1 MGPEHFNKSLSLYE
15 RAKLKIPGGVNS
27 PVRAFDPYPFFTK
40 FAKGSKIVD
49 LDGREYID
57 YCLAYGP
64 LIFGHAF
71 PPLLEGVKEALER
84 GVIYG
89 TPTEQEV
96 DLVEMIS
103 KVISSIDMV
112 RLVNSGAEATMH
124 AIRLARGFTKRNK
137 ILRFEGSYHGAHDSM
152 LVRSDPDSYGRTIP
166 SSLGI
171 PSEVVSNTLSLKY
184 NDPKSVDEL
193 FSKYGNEIAAI
204 IVEPVMTNTGLRI
217 PQPNFLKELRRITK
231 QYGTLLIFDE
241 VVTGF
246 RVALGGAQE
255 YYSVDADLI
264 AYGKVLGGGFPI
276 GAIAGKEE
284 VMTFLSPIG
293 EVYQAGTFCGNPI
306 SVTASTIILGE
317 LLKNGVKFYSSLEK
331 KQLIIQRRLRDFIS
345 DREIGAVITG
355 ISSMFHLSFTN
366 TSDQRK
372 LSSTARFSL
381 FFQSLLAVGVFI
393 PPSQSETCFLS
404 AAHDNL
410 DVERTLGFIEEAL
423 LKTS

>member
-1 MGPEHFNKSLSLYE
+1 MNPEVFNKSFFLYE

-27 PVRAFDPYPFFTK
+27 PVRAFDPYPFFTQ

-71 PPLLEGVKEALER
+71 PPLLEGVREALER

-96 DLVEMIS
+96 ELVEMIS
-103 KVISSIDMV
+103 KVISPIDMV
-112 RLVNSGAEATMH
+112 RLVNSGVEATMH

-152 LVRSDPDSYGRTIP
+152 LVRSDPNSYGRAIP

-171 PSEVVSNTLSLKY
+171 PSEVVNNTLSLKY
-184 NDPKSVDEL
+184 NDSESVEEL
-193 FSKYGNEIAAI
+193 FSEHGNEIAAI
-204 IVEPVMTNTGLRI
+204 IVEPIMTNTGLRI
-217 PQPNFLKELRRITK
+217 PQPYFLKDLRRITK

-241 VVTGF
+241 IVTGF
-246 RVALGGAQE
+246 RVGLGGAQE
-255 YYSVDADLI
+255 YYGVDADLV

-276 GAIAGKEE
+276 GAIAGEEE

-293 EVYQAGTFCGNPI
+293 EVYQAGTFSGNPI
-306 SVTASTIILGE
+306 SVTASIITLGE
-317 LLKNGVKFYSSLEK
+317 LLKNGVKFYLSLEK
-331 KQLIIQRRLRDFIS
+331 KRELIQGGLRDFIA
-345 DREIGAVITG
+345 DREISAVISG
-355 ISSMFHLSFTN
+355 ISSMFHFSFTN
-366 TSDQRK
+366 TSDGRK
-372 LSSTARFSL
+372 LSGSARFSL
-381 FFQSLLAVGVFI
+381 FFRSLLAAGVFI
-393 PPSQSETCFLS
+393 PPSQSETCFIS
-404 AAHDNL
+404 AAHDDR

-423 LKTS
+423 LRTS

>member
-27 PVRAFDPYPFFTK
+27 PVRAFDPYPFFTQ

-152 LVRSDPDSYGRTIP
+152 LVRSDPDSYGRSIP

-171 PSEVVSNTLSLKY
+171 PPEVVSNTLSLKY

-255 YYSVDADLI
+255 YYGVDADLI

-372 LSSTARFSL
+372 QSSTARFSL

>member
-27 PVRAFDPYPFFTK
+27 PVRAFDPYPFFTQ

-171 PSEVVSNTLSLKY
+171 PSSF
-184 NDPKSVDEL
+184 PA
-193 FSKYGNEIAAI
+193 IA
-204 IVEPVMTNTGLRI
+204 
-217 PQPNFLKELRRITK
+217 
-231 QYGTLLIFDE
+231 
-241 VVTGF
+241 
-246 RVALGGAQE
+246 
-255 YYSVDADLI
+255 
-264 AYGKVLGGGFPI
+264 PI
-276 GAIAGKEE
+276 GKPPPN
-284 VMTFLSPIG
+284 TFP
-293 EVYQAGTFCGNPI
+293 
-306 SVTASTIILGE
+306 
-317 LLKNGVKFYSSLEK
+317 
-331 KQLIIQRRLRDFIS
+331 
-345 DREIGAVITG
+345 
-355 ISSMFHLSFTN
+355 
-366 TSDQRK
+366 
-372 LSSTARFSL
+372 
-381 FFQSLLAVGVFI
+381 
-393 PPSQSETCFLS
+393 
-404 AAHDNL
+404 
-410 DVERTLGFIEEAL
+410 
-423 LKTS
+423 

>member
-1 MGPEHFNKSLSLYE
+1 MSSEPFNKSFSLYE

-27 PVRAFDPYPFFTK
+27 PVRAFDPYPFFTR
-40 FAKGSKIVD
+40 FAKGSKIID
-49 LDGREYID
+49 IDGHEYID

-96 DLVEMIS
+96 ELVEMIS
-103 KVISSIDMV
+103 RTISSIDMV
-112 RLVNSGAEATMH
+112 RLVNSGGEATMH
-124 AIRLARGFTKRNK
+124 AIRLARGFTKRSK

-152 LVRSDPDSYGRTIP
+152 LVRSDPNSYGRAIP

-171 PSEVVSNTLSLKY
+171 PSGVVDNTFSLKY
-184 NDPKSVDEL
+184 NDPRSVDEL
-193 FSKYGNEIAAI
+193 FSKYGSEIAAI
-204 IVEPVMTNTGLRI
+204 IVEPIMANTGLRI
-217 PQPNFLKELRRITK
+217 PQPNFLNELRRITK

-246 RVALGGAQE
+246 RVGLGGAQE
-255 YYSVDADLI
+255 YYGVNADLV

-276 GAIAGKEE
+276 GVIAGKEE
-284 VMTFLSPIG
+284 VMTLLSPTG
-293 EVYQAGTFCGNPI
+293 KVYQAGTFSGNPI
-306 SVTASTIILGE
+306 SVTAATIILRE
-317 LLKNGVKFYSSLEK
+317 LLNNGTKFYSSLEK
-331 KQLIIQRRLRDFIS
+331 KRRKIEMRLRDFIR

-366 TSDQRK
+366 TSGGRK
-372 LSSTARFSL
+372 ISSSARFSL
-381 FFQSLLAVGVFI
+381 LFHSLLAAGVFI
-393 PPSQSETCFLS
+393 PPSQSEICFLS
-404 AAHDNL
+404 AAHDDL

-423 LKTS
+423 LKT